1 MNKYLCG
8 LMLLLSLGLVG
19 CSSEGD
25 TQALNS
31 GRVDVVDI
39 QKDFRQ
45 SILDKYV
52 DVVRNEL
59 VIAEVVGPGETNYQV
74 AEVTPELKAWRAE
87 INDDWKDLKSDRLDL
102 VCELFF
108 RGLVDDTSSF
118 AYIFQSVRDQ
128 FVREGTVIHSI
139 NNIRMREDN
148 RKTIQLP
155 TAEYSSSL
163 FVCSSRIVLK
173 LWNGYFSQPID
184 STLSWNYYLSGG
196 EKKFT
201 FTFKLKS

>member
-1 MNKYLCG
+1 
-8 LMLLLSLGLVG
+8 MLLLSLGLVG

-25 TQALNS
+25 TKALNS
-31 GRVDVVDI
+31 GRVNIVDI
-39 QKDFRQ
+39 QKDFRE

-59 VIAEVVGPGETNYQV
+59 IIAEVVAPGETNYQV

-102 VCELFF
+102 VCEIFF
-108 RGLVDDTSSF
+108 RGLVDDTSNF
-118 AYIFQSVRDQ
+118 AYIFQVARDQ
-128 FVREGTVIHSI
+128 FVREGTAIHSI

-155 TAEYSSSL
+155 TAEFSSSL

-173 LWNGYFSQPID
+173 LSNGYFSQPID
-184 STLSWNYYLSGG
+184 STLSWNYYLAGG